1 MTKIAYG
8 INLNPQDPSS
18 RPADAS
24 ELQGL
29 QWVRL
34 VFQCAAAEY
43 PDLTTAFDF
52 YDDFIQRYNAAGVRC
67 LLILNQETFWGHGP
81 WHHGDWPAYAEGF
94 AEQAGQIAA
103 HYRGK
108 NVAYQI
114 WNEGDTHGAS
124 SIHVAPNEFAPVLEK
139 ATAAIKAADP
149 DAAVVLGGLASG
161 TETAIRYVK
170 DLREALGGELPM
182 DAIAVHPYGH
192 WPPSG
197 QPTIPTG
204 WFAPLE
210 PALGRYCDEFAGK
223 PIWVTEIG
231 ISEPGGIAPDHWPK
245 VADFMAETCTLI
257 QERYTSAIPVL
268 IWFAWSD
275 AMRGAGIVDRDGHPK
290 QPIYEKF
297 FEMARTL
304 PAELPAAVIPPPTA
318 LTPTD
323 SLRVRAGPGLD
334 HDVIDGV
341 SPGDRLSVEEAWETA
356 WAKLGRNGN
365 WINIRTPRDL
375 VGWSAAWYLKLA
387 LDIPDEAPAILTPSG
402 AGLRVREGPGLAFS
416 VLGHV
421 NPGDLLSVLENW
433 PGAVAKLGHRGKW
446 INVRLPD
453 GVAGWTAAWILRL
466 PTPEELDRDTEPH
479 PSHPTG
485 YSEAELLLALEFD
498 REPSFERLPVC
509 DPTQISSFSGFG
521 PNNFSYLTYAS
532 GKDYYRNLNGLH
544 NGLDFG
550 MPIGTALC
558 ALDWG
563 VVVHASRRDNDNPYS
578 AGPFSVI
585 IRHGRYVALYGH
597 AMGKEYGEHIFVQ
610 EGDIVAPGETIC
622 RSGIGNYYE
631 HLHFEVRKIRQ
642 AYINQLRKD
651 AELASTE
658 PLKQLEHMQAN
669 FHLRGWWPTT
679 DYYVNPARFFSP
691 KLESYWATYA
701 WPHACMVQQDGNRN
715 GFPDRVV
722 RSGQQQPQDYGLYSL
737 SAFGPGEPHFWRG
750 SRVV

>member
-1 MTKIAYG
+1 MKLEHG
-8 INLNPQDPSS
+8 INLNPQHAQG
-18 RPADAS
+18 RPQNAAD
-24 ELQGL
+24 LQGL
-29 QWVRL
+29 TWARL
-34 VFQCAAAEY
+34 VFQFAAAGY
-43 PDLTTAFDF
+43 PDLATAYAF
-52 YDDFIQRYNAAGVRC
+52 YDPLIERYNELGVRT
-67 LLILNQETFWGHGP
+67 LLVLNQETFWGNGP
-81 WHHGDWPAYAEGF
+81 WSSHEPGEWRTYADQF
-94 AEQAGQIAA
+94 AGQLERIAA

-108 NVAYQI
+108 NVAYEI
-114 WNEGDTHGAS
+114 WNEGDTHGES
-124 SIHVAPNEFAPVLEK
+124 SVFVKPTDYAGVLDK
-139 ATAAIKAADP
+139 AAAAIRSKDP
-149 DAAVVLGGLASG
+149 QAPIVLGGLASG

-170 DLREALGGELPM
+170 DLQEALGGELPM

-387 LDIPDEAPAILTPSG
+387 LDIPD
-402 AGLRVREGPGLAFS
+402 
-416 VLGHV
+416 
-421 NPGDLLSVLENW
+421 
-433 PGAVAKLGHRGKW
+433 
-446 INVRLPD
+446 
-453 GVAGWTAAWILRL
+453 
-466 PTPEELDRDTEPH
+466 
-479 PSHPTG
+479 
-485 YSEAELLLALEFD
+485 
-498 REPSFERLPVC
+498 
-509 DPTQISSFSGFG
+509 
-521 PNNFSYLTYAS
+521 
-532 GKDYYRNLNGLH
+532 
-544 NGLDFG
+544 
-550 MPIGTALC
+550 
-558 ALDWG
+558 
-563 VVVHASRRDNDNPYS
+563 
-578 AGPFSVI
+578 
-585 IRHGRYVALYGH
+585 
-597 AMGKEYGEHIFVQ
+597 
-610 EGDIVAPGETIC
+610 
-622 RSGIGNYYE
+622 
-631 HLHFEVRKIRQ
+631 
-642 AYINQLRKD
+642 
-651 AELASTE
+651 
-658 PLKQLEHMQAN
+658 
-669 FHLRGWWPTT
+669 
-679 DYYVNPARFFSP
+679 
-691 KLESYWATYA
+691 
-701 WPHACMVQQDGNRN
+701 
-715 GFPDRVV
+715 
-722 RSGQQQPQDYGLYSL
+722 
-737 SAFGPGEPHFWRG
+737 
-750 SRVV
+750 